1 MLYSLLDVKDPSNL
15 SHLGIVVWTIS
26 NLCRGK
32 PSPPST
38 LTVEAILPLVSLLDR
53 PITEEIM
60 VDVLW
65 ALSYLS
71 DGNEEKIEEVFSSG
85 VTPKLIKLLE
95 DDTVRYKKLIIRI
108 LGNFVSGSEH
118 QTDGVLDSGLFSL
131 LAGLMGSQS
140 KEVRK
145 NSCWL
150 ASNIARG
157 NHEQITKLVKKK
169 KVVQELVASA
179 MHDRWDVRQE
189 ALWAL
194 VNICICGN
202 PSHVLS
208 LVQADG
214 LGPLVMV
221 LSLENV
227 DVALLIGAL
236 DAIKNVLELNDHHMR
251 LFEEH
256 DGIDYLE
263 QLQEHPS
270 NTVYEK
276 VVALIE
282 DYFGV
287 AEEEDENLAP
297 EKNEN
302 GGFAFGI
309 SDQAKIALNAFPK
322 QQHRASV
329 FERVPGNQLP

>member
-1 MLYSLLDVKDPSNL
+1 VENPSNL
-15 SHLGIVVWTIS
+15 SHLGTVVWTIS

-38 LTVEAILPLVSLLDR
+38 LTAEAILPLVSLLDR
-53 PITEEIM
+53 SITEEIM
-60 VDVLW
+60 IDVLW

-95 DDTVRYKKLIIRI
+95 DDTVKYKKLIIRI
-108 LGNFVSGSEH
+108 LGNFVSGSEQ
-118 QTDGVLDSGLFSL
+118 QTEGVLDSGLLNL

-140 KEVRK
+140 REVRK
-145 NSCWL
+145 ESCWL
-150 ASNIARG
+150 ASNIACG

-169 KVVQELVASA
+169 KVVQQLVASA

-189 ALWAL
+189 AFWAL
-194 VNICICGN
+194 VNICTCGN

-227 DVALLIGAL
+227 DVALLITAL
-236 DAIKNVLELNDHHMR
+236 DAIENVMELNHHHLR

-263 QLQEHPS
+263 QLQLHP
-270 NTVYEK
+270 NDVVYGK
-276 VVALIE
+276 VRNLIE

-297 EKNEN
+297 ETNES
-302 GGFAFGI
+302 GTFAFGI
-309 SDQAKIALNAFPK
+309 SDQTKIAPNDFP
-322 QQHRASV
+322 QQQQQAS
-329 FERVPGNQLP
+329 FFGRVASSNQLPE

>member
-1 MLYSLLDVKDPSNL
+1 MLYSLLDVEDPSNL

-157 NHEQITKLVKKK
+157 NHEQITKLVRKK

-179 MHDRWDVRQE
+179 MHDRWDVRKE

-194 VNICICGN
+194 VNICVCGN

-221 LSLENV
+221 LSLENA

-256 DGIDYLE
+256 DGTDYLE
-263 QLQEHPS
+263 QLQESHPDDV
-270 NTVYEK
+270 VYGK
-276 VVALIE
+276 ARSLIE
-282 DYFGV
+282 DFFGGDDV
-287 AEEEDENLAP
+287 DENLAP

>member
-140 KEVRK
+140 REVRK
-145 NSCWL
+145 ESCWL
-150 ASNIARG
+150 ASNIACG

-236 DAIKNVLELNDHHMR
+236 DAIKNVLELNDHHLR

-309 SDQAKIALNAFPK
+309 SDQAKIAPNAFPK
-322 QQHRASV
+322 QQQRASV
-329 FERVPGNQLP
+329 FGRVSSNQLP